1 MPGEK
6 TMKFKFLL
14 LPAML
19 FALAGC
25 REEPATGLPDF
36 TGDIATLKSTDTSL
50 TGTDSAEAEIVTLTV
65 PNSEKTYQV
74 EISAGCKLN
83 TKGAAPQIQL
93 NPGCYIKSVSEITVD
108 RLVVDYF
115 GTKGTFYNVY
125 NNKEGTGEAVK
136 DYEAPNTQVIDKD
149 GGGKALQFPI
159 NSTSWIIKNETEF
172 NKPTFYAI
180 YICLG

>member
-1 MPGEK
+1 MPGGK
-6 TMKFKFLL
+6 DMKFKLLL
-14 LPAML
+14 LPVTL

-25 REEPATGLPDF
+25 KEEPATGLPDF
-36 TGDIATLKSTDTSL
+36 VGDIATLKSKNTSL
-50 TGTDSAEAEIVTLTV
+50 TSSDSTASEIVTLNV

-93 NPGCYIKSVSEITVD
+93 NPGCYIKSVSGFTVD
-108 RLVVDYF
+108 RLVIDYYAS
-115 GTKGTFYNVY
+115 KGTFYTVY
-125 NNKEGTGEAVK
+125 NNKEGTGEHVK
-136 DYEAPNTQVIDKD
+136 DFEAPKAVAIDSD
-149 GGGKALQFPI
+149 GGGAVLQFPI